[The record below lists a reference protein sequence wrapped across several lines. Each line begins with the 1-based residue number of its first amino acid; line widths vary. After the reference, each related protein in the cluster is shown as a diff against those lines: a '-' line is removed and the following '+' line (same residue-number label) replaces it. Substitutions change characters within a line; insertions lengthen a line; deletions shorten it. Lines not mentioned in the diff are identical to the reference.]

1 MTFLQWLRSPFA
13 PRPTPARRRLPD
25 CRPAVERLEDRLTPS
40 TGGLLDPTFGS
51 GGTVTTTPVTSGGWG
66 IHTDGGAGIAQPDG
80 KVIVV
85 GRTYN
90 DTSVHTGYIDLVRYT
105 PNGTLDTGFGSGGVV
120 TTKFGSRVTATGLA
134 LDPTT
139 GKIIVAGGE
148 SGGLHLVRYNTN
160 GTLDK
165 TFNGKG
171 DVLLAASQGG
181 FEPAGVVV
189 ESVGGA
195 PRYLAFGGA
204 PTGGPNYNTAW
215 AMARFNADGTLDTT
229 FGNGGKVVDDMSP
242 AINENDD
249 AIRGVAFR
257 PDGTLVAVGTIATPF
272 QTPNGVADY
281 PELVLAHYDTAG
293 RRDPNFGSG
302 GTAVILDG
310 THAEGLALALRP
322 DGKIIVG
329 GNARPEGH
337 AAPDALLA
345 RFNADGSLDTTFP
358 GGGYFTTHLD
368 DPSSYDNF
376 NAVTLQS
383 DGSIVLGAFTSG
395 SGPFLLRY
403 HGDGTPDTGFGSGGR
418 VSLPFYTGG
427 ENGVMLL
434 SDGRMV
440 VTGAVNN
447 ALGAA
452 RYLAS
457 APQIGSFTAS
467 SNPVMSGSSLTL
479 TASNITDGNPNSTV
493 TQVAFYAQVNGS
505 NTLLGYGTQ
514 TSPGVWTFTF
524 TISLAPGNY
533 TLFAQAE
540 DNFGAFGDLA
550 ALSLQVL

>member
-1 MTFLQWLRSPFA
+1 
-13 PRPTPARRRLPD
+13 
-25 CRPAVERLEDRLTPS
+25 VEALEDRLTPS

-51 GGTVTTTPVTSGGWG
+51 GGSVTTTPVSGGR
-66 IHTDGGAGIAQPDG
+66 IHTTGGAGVVQPDG
-80 KVIVV
+80 KVVVV

-90 DTSVHTGYIDLVRYT
+90 EASLNTGYIDLVRYNA
-105 PNGTLDTGFGSGGVV
+105 NGTPDTGFGSGGIV
-120 TTKFGSRVTATGLA
+120 TTKFGSRVTATGVA

-139 GKIIVAGGE
+139 GKIVVAGGE

-171 DVLLAASQGG
+171 DVLLASSQGG
-181 FEPAGVVV
+181 FAPTGVVV
-189 ESVGGA
+189 ELVGGV
-195 PRYLAFGGA
+195 PRYLAFGGV

-215 AMARFNADGTLDTT
+215 GMARFNADGTLDAT
-229 FGNGGKVVDDMSP
+229 FGNGGKVVDDLSP

-249 AIRGVAFR
+249 VIQGLAIR
-257 PDGTLVAVGTIATPF
+257 PDGTLVTVGTIATPF

-281 PELVLAHYDTAG
+281 PALVLAHYDAAG
-293 RRDPNFGSG
+293 RRDLTFGGS

-310 THAEGLALALRP
+310 THTEGLALALRP

-329 GNARPEGH
+329 GTAWGAGP
-337 AAPDALLA
+337 PLDALLA

-368 DPSSYDNF
+368 DPSSYDQF
-376 NAVTLQS
+376 NSVALPN

-403 HGDGTPDTGFGSGGR
+403 HGDGTPDTGFSSGGR
-418 VSLPFYTGG
+418 LSLPLYTGG
-427 ENGVMLL
+427 ENGVILL

-452 RYLAS
+452 RCLAS
-457 APQIGSFTAS
+457 APQVGSFTANT
-467 SNPVMSGSSLTL
+467 NPVLSGSSLTL

-493 TQVAFYAQVNGS
+493 TQVAFYVQDNGA

-514 TSPGVWTFTF
+514 ARPGVWTFTF
-524 TISLAPGNY
+524 TVNLAPGTY

-540 DNFGAFGDLA
+540 DSFGVFGDLA
-550 ALSLQVL
+550 ALSPQVL